1 MHAITS
7 NHLQQQIIPVQ
18 QRVSG
23 SSSTGVEPPRK
34 DKWALPEDIVNL
46 SMMRSLNLDATAKK
60 NPSVPVS
67 AVERKALQESFSV
80 YA

>member
-1 MHAITS
+1 MQAITN
-7 NHLQQQIIPVQ
+7 NHIQQQIIPVQ
-18 QRVSG
+18 HRAPN
-23 SSSTGVEPPRK
+23 SSSSGVEPPRK
-34 DKWALPEDIVNL
+34 DKWSLPEDIVNL